1 MTEPTTRLRAVVD
14 PACATC
20 HGTGT
25 VNGNPCGPCSLLL
38 TPSEIAFLY
47 GKKVPDASAQP

>member
-1 MTEPTTRLRAVVD
+1 MTGPRAVID

-47 GKKVPDASAQP
+47 GTGVPDAPAQP

>member
-1 MTEPTTRLRAVVD
+1 MSESRVVVD

-20 HGTGT
+20 HGLGT

-38 TPSEIAFLY
+38 TAKEIALLHPEEVL
-47 GKKVPDASAQP
+47 GATAEP